1 MTKHVRLWRKWT
13 GGAGSSSRSPAFQ
26 DLPRHPANLAVVFE
40 SGIEANLRFVEFTA
54 GDIRWRDPV
63 THSIENIG
71 KIRLHAIIVELE
83 T

>member
-1 MTKHVRLWRKWT
+1 M
-13 GGAGSSSRSPAFQ
+13 
-26 DLPRHPANLAVVFE
+26 FE
-40 SGIEANLRFVEFTA
+40 SGIEANLRCVEFTA